1 MPKRTKAY
9 HQARQLAHPSETE
22 LHIEVVWGAIQN
34 VDADVLAVGHYIG
47 VIPQTAERKLDEL
60 VSGTNGKDGERLLI
74 TELTRRGAIRGN
86 LGEVIFFPLP
96 KGRALALAGMGPF
109 GTFGV
114 SQLRVLARSIAQ
126 VVGLL
131 PEHRTLGTVLIG
143 SGKGNLKVKD
153 AVHAF
158 LEGVSSAFDGG
169 PLGLERLQIVERDLD
184 RALEVLQCVKRST
197 EQLNPEMRKR
207 GGLLLAP
214 HGNLIENSGGHISPD
229 FGCSMMLA
237 ALATGNGGARSSTMT
252 RALHDV
258 LAQLPD
264 STRKSVEE
272 RLKKMNH
279 CGSKKEVAIR
289 EMAMQ
294 FRLREPD
301 DGNDPLDVPTR
312 VSFWALNKDIHAT
325 AITNTTTVTELII
338 PNRLPLVQRAAN
350 SLQDEPTAVLDH
362 AKKLCRFVLHKDLK
376 DVFIRFDPLIIE
388 VDRSL
393 AAVHWEALPS
403 DKAAA
408 PLAVVRP
415 LARQLRTLYSPR
427 PFQPVVRP
435 GLKALV
441 IADPGGPQFP
451 LNGGQKEGEIIAST
465 LRKHGVETTLLIGS
479 PQPGTG
485 AGMIS
490 GVPPALYEDVIE
502 LLLNGGFDIVHYC
515 GHATFDES
523 NADLTG
529 WIFEGGTLTANELQG
544 MEEAPKLVMANAC
557 LSAQLSKNGEAD
569 GTRSSPDGTLPG
581 HPLLVAGLADEFF
594 KQGVFDYIGAAW
606 EVPSEPARLF
616 ATHFYDT
623 LLSGGNGLTLP
634 IGKAV
639 QEARKKLYD
648 DRETF
653 GPSWA
658 AYQHYG
664 DPMRQLDLNLNL
676 NRPSR

>member
-1 MPKRTKAY
+1 MPKRTKA
-9 HQARQLAHPSETE
+9 HRQARQLAHPSETE

-47 VIPQTAERKLDEL
+47 VVPQTAERKLDEL
-60 VSGTNGKDGERLLI
+60 VSGTNGKEGEKLLI
-74 TELTRRGAIRGN
+74 TELTRRGAIRGI

-109 GTFGV
+109 GTLGV
-114 SQLRVLARSIAQ
+114 GQLRVLARSIAQ

-143 SGKGNLKVKD
+143 SGKGNLKIRD

-158 LEGVSSAFDGG
+158 LEGLGGAFDGS
-169 PLGLERLQIVERDLD
+169 PLGLERVRIVERDLD
-184 RALEVLQCVKRST
+184 RALEVLQCVKRSA
-197 EQLNPEMRKR
+197 EHLNSEKHKP

-214 HGNLIENSGGHISPD
+214 HGNLVENTGGRIPPD

-237 ALATGNGGARSSTMT
+237 ALATGNGGASSSTMT
-252 RALHDV
+252 RALRDV

-272 RLKKMNH
+272 RLKKVNH
-279 CGSKKEVAIR
+279 RGNRKTAAIR
-289 EMAMQ
+289 DIAMQ

-301 DGNDPLDVPTR
+301 DGNDPSDVPTR
-312 VSFWALNKDIHAT
+312 VSFWALNNDIHAT

-338 PNRLPLVQRAAN
+338 PKRLPLVQRAAN

-362 AKKLCRFVLHKDLK
+362 AEKLCRFVLHKDLK
-376 DVFIRFDPLIIE
+376 EVFIRFDPLIIE
-388 VDRSL
+388 VDRAL

-403 DKAAA
+403 DKAAD

-415 LARQLRTLYSPR
+415 VARQLRTLYSPR

-441 IADPGGPQFP
+441 IADPGGPRFALRGP
-451 LNGGQKEGEIIAST
+451 KEGEAIAST
-465 LRKHGVETTLLIGS
+465 LREHGVKTTLLIGS

-485 AGMIS
+485 AGMIP
-490 GVPPALYEDVIE
+490 GVPPASYEDVIE
-502 LLLNGGFDIVHYC
+502 LLLKGGFDIVHFC

-523 NADLTG
+523 NAALTG
-529 WIFEGGTLTANELQG
+529 WIFEAGTLTANELQG
-544 MEEAPKLVMANAC
+544 MEEAPKLVVANAC
-557 LSAQLSKNGEAD
+557 LSAPVSKGEPDGARSSSD
-569 GTRSSPDGTLPG
+569 GTPPG

-606 EVPSEPARLF
+606 EVPSEPASLF
-616 ATHFYDT
+616 ATEFYDA
-623 LLSGGNGLTLP
+623 LLSSNNGFTLP

-639 QEARKKLYD
+639 LAARTKLYKNKK
-648 DRETF
+648 F
-653 GPSWA
+653 GPAWA

-676 NRPSR
+676 NHPSR